1 MYVTDCNILNI
12 MKDAKGVT
20 KYMLTLITIRQSA
33 TRCLELTKIHHC
45 ENTLRCFVGPLCRVW
60 GVDTVIGGRMDITD
74 LTGETRQPNCTEIL
88 VCCSEIP

>member
-45 ENTLRCFVGPLCRVW
+45 ENTLR
-60 GVDTVIGGRMDITD
+60 
-74 LTGETRQPNCTEIL
+74 
-88 VCCSEIP
+88 S